1 MLNDGLRSGEDKS
14 ELVDTF
20 NIKLTGSIESTG
32 AISGA
37 STGTFTNV
45 VATGS
50 VVATTSVIAASK
62 ALSAVG
68 TGSPS
73 LTYGRWCQA
82 GVGATGAGSNAW
94 HVFPTAFAA
103 APTAILATSAET
115 NEALMVPLGSYNAGS
130 FYVETIGASKSF
142 SYIAIQ

>member
-1 MLNDGLRSGEDKS
+1 MIDGLKTEDYKGDDVS
-14 ELVDTF
+14 
-20 NIKLTGSIESTG
+20 LTDDLYV
-32 AISGA
+32 ADLISG
-37 STGTFTNV
+37 GNV
-45 VATGS
+45 AIAGSFVGAGINVTTATSAGKL
-50 VVATTSVIAASK
+50 V
-62 ALSAVG
+62 SAVG

-73 LTYGRWCQA
+73 LTFGKWVQA

-103 APTAILATSAET
+103 APTAILATAAET
-115 NEALMVPLGSYNAGS
+115 NEALMVPLGSFAAGS